1 MPDSGDGQESMGNE
15 AETLRRVRAE
25 IEQCIDDLGKGLLP
39 GSHFLYLPQH
49 QLARYGAIRGSHYA
63 VASAGSIFLTVPDG
77 LLDLAP
83 PVGLSW
89 HWDSKQPQVQLLE
102 DHAA

>member
-1 MPDSGDGQESMGNE
+1 MGRNRWVTRT
-15 AETLRRVRAE
+15 ETLRRVKAE

-49 QLARYGAIRGSHYA
+49 PASSLRGNQ
-63 VASAGSIFLTVPDG
+63 GLTLHSRLRRVDISDR

-89 HWDSKQPQVQLLE
+89 HWDSTQPEVQLLG